1 MNTEDKKEIKEI
13 VVGAINEAL
22 NQIIIP
28 QFDNVYKEIAGSEQ
42 RLRKEISKSEQR
54 VTAKIEYEVQKLR
67 DEFYKL
73 EAKVDR
79 IEQMIYE
86 DTRVSLQE
94 IEDIKT
100 EITRMN
106 KRIKHLELARK

>member
-1 MNTEDKKEIKEI
+1 MTPIDKKETMNI
-13 VVGAINEAL
+13 VIEAL
-22 NQIIIP
+22 NQVVIP

-73 EAKVDR
+73 EDKVDR

-94 IEDIKT
+94 IEDVKA
-100 EITRMN
+100 EIARMN